1 MPSLSYYV
9 ALLAG
14 GGRTGERQGFCIEG
28 GYLDWGSYCDEGC
41 GAVEVGFAGDGI
53 YYDTFFIAC

>member
-1 MPSLSYYV
+1 
-9 ALLAG
+9 LAG